1 MTKSVILSIQPWY
14 CSPILSGDKTVEVRK
29 TKPRI
34 QTPFKCYIYCT
45 QCSPY
50 NPAIPYNYK
59 TGTSKYSTEHSTF
72 FTSHVIGEFICDE
85 VKQLDL
91 DSVGVGFY
99 EDDKFIYLSEYNDW
113 DEKLTRQEFWDYSRG
128 KRVYGWHISNLIIY
142 DTPKKLSDFKKVC
155 PNELYCESCA
165 MFSEY
170 SQSCGNA
177 ALTLKRPPQSWCY
190 VSDKKRTKEET
201 I

>member
-50 NPAIPYNYK
+50 NPTTPFNYK
-59 TGTSKYSTEHSTF
+59 TGSGIIEHSTF
-72 FTSHVIGEFICDE
+72 LTSHVIGEFICDE

-99 EDDKFIYLSEYNDW
+99 EDDKFIYLSEYSDW
-113 DEKLTRQEFWDYSRG
+113 DTGLSRREFMDYSGG